1 MIQIQQY
8 QVDKS
13 EYAEVTSVQHPLVKA
28 QGFSNIKPGEMVVF
42 DDQTLGQILSFDEN
56 ELKLMVFSKNPIKT
70 GSKLYRTNQQLSFP
84 ITPILYGTVF
94 NPLGDILV
102 TNKASESIPD
112 TKSAPAT
119 KTTTDQKTTQ
129 NKVQY
134 LNIYA
139 EPPKI
144 IQRKRIVNQLVT
156 GYSITDLLLPIG
168 EGQRELL
175 IGDRKSGKAAFAKNL
190 ALKQATLGNKVVY
203 AMVAKKTAD
212 VKATFDYFVEKG
224 VADSIVIVATTP
236 KDSISSIVITPF
248 SAMTIAEHIISQGE
262 NVLLIIDDLTSQ
274 AEFYREISLLAKKF
288 PGRDSYPGDIFFS
301 QAALLER
308 SGTFSHPGDPQQVVA
323 LTCLPIVRTSN
334 SDLTD
339 FIASNLIS
347 ITDGHLLFEPKL
359 FNQGLR
365 PAINTSLSVTR
376 VGKQT
381 QTPLQRNINLK
392 ITSFMATYQKTKNL
406 THLGSEISEQSQK
419 ILQKGEWITDF
430 FSQSNDLPLNV
441 QIIMLSMIWLDWFE
455 NTHKNVISTSKF
467 ELNQSYA
474 KPEIQAKIDEIV
486 SSADSMKTILQ
497 TVQNNK
503 AFLLSLCQV

>member
-1 MIQIQQY
+1 MIQTQQY
-8 QVDKS
+8 QVNKS

-28 QGFSNIKPGEMVVF
+28 QGFSDVKTGEMVIF
-42 DDQTLGQILSFDEN
+42 DDESLGQILSFDEN

-84 ITPILYGTVF
+84 ITSRLYGTVF
-94 NPLGDILV
+94 SPLGDIL
-102 TNKASESIPD
+102 TRNK
-112 TKSAPAT
+112 TKNEKLA
-119 KTTTDQKTTQ
+119 KNQI
-129 NKVQY
+129 QY

-139 EPPKI
+139 KPPKI
-144 IQRKRIVNQLVT
+144 IQRKRIINQLVT

-175 IGDRKSGKAAFAKNL
+175 IGDRKSGKGSFAKNL
-190 ALKQATLGNKVVY
+190 ALKQAALGNKVVY

-212 VKATFDYFVEKG
+212 VKATFDYFVEAG
-224 VADSIVIVATTP
+224 VADSVVIVATTP

-248 SAMTIAEHIISQGE
+248 SAMTIAEYIISQGE
-262 NVLLIIDDLTSQ
+262 NALLIIDDLTSQ

-308 SGTFSHPGDPQQVVA
+308 SGTFTHPIDSNNIVA

-365 PAINTSLSVTR
+365 PAINTNLSVTR

-430 FSQSNDLPLNV
+430 FSQSNDLPINV

-455 NTHKNVISTSKF
+455 NTHKNVINTSKF

-474 KPEIQAKIDEIV
+474 KPEIKAKIDEIV
-486 SSADSMKTILQ
+486 TTADSMKAVLQ
-497 TVQNNK
+497 TVQQNK
-503 AFLLSLCQV
+503 AFLLGLCQV